1 MRILIYGAGVIGCNL
16 ANDFYKKGKDVTL
29 LARGKWCETIR
40 RDGLK
45 IKNCML
51 PVKTTTAK
59 MKVISEL
66 KNEDRYDAIF
76 VVMRYTQLEE
86 VLPVLKSNVSENII
100 FVGNNVTPGKFSKA
114 LFGKN
119 VFFAFALVAG
129 HREADRV
136 VSIDL
141 HKIVIGR
148 LKENKLNKVFI
159 ENVFEGTKFKVEYQS
174 NMEDYLIC
182 HAAFVIPVAFAC
194 YYTGGELGKIKRNK
208 KYLNMVITASIEGY
222 RAIKNAGHDIL
233 PKEDEIFETK
243 TYRRKV
249 YLFFKAMCYTPIGR
263 ICASD
268 HAMNAVGEMGRLAT
282 DFERFMDENGASYSE
297 WKKLKNTA
305 DVLS

>member
-1 MRILIYGAGVIGCNL
+1 
-16 ANDFYKKGKDVTL
+16 
-29 LARGKWCETIR
+29 
-40 RDGLK
+40 
-45 IKNCML
+45 
-51 PVKTTTAK
+51 
-59 MKVISEL
+59 
-66 KNEDRYDAIF
+66 
-76 VVMRYTQLEE
+76 
-86 VLPVLKSNVSENII
+86 
-100 FVGNNVTPGKFSKA
+100 
-114 LFGKN
+114 
-119 VFFAFALVAG
+119 
-129 HREADRV
+129 V

-249 YLFFKAMCYTPIGR
+249 YLFFKVMCYTPIGR

-268 HAMNAVGEMGRLAT
+268 HAMNAVEEMGRLAT

-305 DVLS
+305 DVLL